1 MPCLYKVIEVLSFLQ
16 ALIESFKVAVNDTE
30 TNALAVAIAL
40 VSKPNDWFIKE
51 IEREIT
57 RRGDSMSRLHLAYG
71 ALVSSAGSHME
82 VRMVSFLTDQLQNA
96 ENDEDSLIHLLH
108 ALGNS
113 QSKLVVEH
121 IVPFF
126 DSRNEDVKI
135 TVITAL
141 RFFTDLSFIQNAIVH
156 VLISNPSE
164 AITIAVI
171 ESLSDGYKYHGN
183 TEIHPDVVESLMNV
197 TLAFGNKDLDDELA
211 NYFLLVGSEQTLGLL
226 QTLKQN
232 SFKQKRAS
240 STSWDS
246 SNSDF
251 NAIAS
256 HSSRRSDVSN
266 YPFHRSYLWSEKL
279 GRTSGDYQ
287 VYLQA
292 AAGVFAGINLNLQFK
307 VFGKAVLRAHALGY
321 SHDAATLEFLY
332 EKDARNIRKK
342 FYGRIAGHVL
352 GDNSENIPIFDCD
365 FLCSATSSPSS
376 IPLASS
382 RYRVFYY
389 TFPIFIYVG
398 TLDFG
403 ISFYLELS
411 GNLEYS
417 LEMYGIGVRGSV
429 ACVPTAGAS
438 VEGSVSLTLLVWCM
452 HRLLS
457 RTIIVSLDYFHNN
470 YHFIMDAIAT
480 DSIIV
485 HIIISFYNGR
495 LDDILFSFLVFIR
508 NLLEW
513 EFLSMPHSDTRL
525 ALNYK
530 LRSALI

>member
-1 MPCLYKVIEVLSFLQ
+1 MHYNHNCSIYNNSYYRLDDYIVIYNIYTIGTGGLIKCHDCIKVIEVLSFLQ

-40 VSKPNDWFIKE
+40 VSKPNDWFIEE

-108 ALGNS
+108 ALGNT
-113 QSKLVVEH
+113 QSKLVIEH
-121 IVPFF
+121 IVLFF
-126 DSRNEDVKI
+126 DSGNEDVKI
-135 TVITAL
+135 TVITTL
-141 RFFTDLSFIQNAIVH
+141 RFFTDLSFIQNKIVH

-164 AITIAVI
+164 AITSAVI

-183 TEIHPDVVESLMNV
+183 TDIHPDVVESLMNV

-211 NYFLLVGSEQTLGLL
+211 NYFLLVASEQTLGLL
-226 QTLKQN
+226 QTLKQK

-240 STSWDS
+240 STIWDS

-256 HSSRRSDVSN
+256 LSSRRSDVSN
-266 YPFHRSYLWSEKL
+266 YTFHQSYLWCEKL
-279 GRTSGDYQ
+279 GKASGDYQ
-287 VYLQA
+287 VYLQV
-292 AAGVFAGINLNLQFK
+292 AAGVFAGINLNLEFK
-307 VFGKAVLRAHALGY
+307 VFGKVVLRAHALGY
-321 SHDAATLEFLY
+321 SYDAAKLEFLY

-352 GDNSENIPIFDCD
+352 GDISENIPNFDCD
-365 FLCSATSSPSS
+365 LCSATSSPSS
-376 IPLASS
+376 TPLASS
-382 RYRVFYY
+382 RYRVFHY

-403 ISFYLELS
+403 ISFYLEMS
-411 GNLEYS
+411 GNLECS
-417 LEMYGIGVRGSV
+417 LEMHGIGGRGSV
-429 ACVPTAGAS
+429 AFVLTAGAS
-438 VEGSVSLTLLVWCM
+438 VEGSVSLTLLVWCI
-452 HRLLS
+452 HRLLP
-457 RTIIVSLDYFHNN
+457 RTHKYNNIIL
-470 YHFIMDAIAT
+470 
-480 DSIIV
+480 
-485 HIIISFYNGR
+485 
-495 LDDILFSFLVFIR
+495 
-508 NLLEW
+508 
-513 EFLSMPHSDTRL
+513 
-525 ALNYK
+525 
-530 LRSALI
+530 